1 LRYNDKEQKL
11 FFYQYHISVP
21 EKDFFIQFPFIINS
35 NGLGGENMNSQTITF
50 HNVSPAAFKCM
61 KKKLED
67 SSIHVPPGNKGELS
81 GQGIVADFEWDGQS
95 KLIITI
101 KKKPFIV
108 TYEIVASRI
117 RDFVKQCHGS
127 PDKTL

>member
-1 LRYNDKEQKL
+1 M
-11 FFYQYHISVP
+11 S
-21 EKDFFIQFPFIINS
+21 
-35 NGLGGENMNSQTITF
+35 SQTITF
-50 HNVSPAAFKCM
+50 HNISPAAFKCM

-117 RDFVKQCHGS
+117 RDFVKECHGS